1 MVNLFTLPDL
11 DYSMVEFSQWFSQ
24 LTDGGAFPDFLKIVA
39 TIFLGIIVNHL
50 VTRSIERL
58 LNARQ
63 VDRRLVRQIGL
74 VSRYIIFF
82 TVFMLILNF
91 AGVTP
96 TVLLTSLG
104 IVGIAAGFAAQDLL
118 SNLLNGI
125 FLIFENTINVSDVV
139 RIGDVYGIVRL
150 IKLRTTEIRTFD
162 NNIVSIPN
170 SILAQS
176 NIINMTSGSKYS
188 MTSITVKLDYSADFE
203 KAKELMYDVVRYVE
217 GVVIDAAKGVR
228 FEVSNMEERYWGLNL
243 TIYFFVDAINEPWV
257 KTVAHQ
263 GIIEKLVEAEIPFH
277 RDSPK

>member
-1 MVNLFTLPDL
+1 MVNLTHF
-11 DYSMVEFSQWFSQ
+11 FSQF
-24 LTDGGAFPDFLKIVA
+24 TGGDVFLVFLKIVT
-39 TIFLGIIVNHL
+39 TIVVGVIVNQL
-50 VTRSIERL
+50 VTRYIKSL
-58 LNARQ
+58 LSARQ

-74 VSRYIIFF
+74 VSRYIIFLS
-82 TVFMLILNF
+82 VFMLILNF

-139 RIGDVYGIVRL
+139 KIEDVYGIVRL

-170 SILAQS
+170 SKLAQS

-188 MTSITVKLDYSADFE
+188 MTVITVKLDYTADFD
-203 KAKELMYDVVRYVE
+203 KAKELMLEVVNHVE
-217 GVVIDAAKGVR
+217 GVIIDSVHGVR
-228 FEVSNMEERYWGLNL
+228 FEVSNMGERYWGLNL

-257 KTVAHQ
+257 KSVVHQ
-263 GIIEKLVEAEIPFH
+263 EIIEKLVYAKIPFH

>member
-1 MVNLFTLPDL
+1 MADI
-11 DYSMVEFSQWFSQ
+11 SQ
-24 LTDGGAFPDFLKIVA
+24 LIAQLTTGDEVPAIVKIVA
-39 TIFLGIIVNHL
+39 TIILGVIVNQL
-50 VTRSIERL
+50 ISRSIERL
-58 LNARQ
+58 LNARD

-74 VSRYIIFF
+74 ISRYIIFF
-82 TVFMLILNF
+82 AVFILVLNF

-139 RIGDVYGIVRL
+139 KIGDVYGIVRL

-170 SILAQS
+170 SKLAQS

-188 MTSITVKLDYSADFE
+188 MTAITVKLGYDADFE
-203 KAKELMYDVVRYVE
+203 KAKELMQ
-217 GVVIDAAKGVR
+217 GVVNHVDGAIIDSVHGVR
-228 FEVSNMEERYWGLNL
+228 FEVSNIGERYWGLNL
-243 TIYFFVDAINEPWV
+243 TIYFFVEAINEPWI
-257 KTVAHQ
+257 KSVAHQ
-263 GIIEKLVEAEIPFH
+263 EIIEKLVEAQIPFH

>member
-1 MVNLFTLPDL
+1 MADLTQLFA
-11 DYSMVEFSQWFSQ
+11 EF
-24 LTDGGAFPDFLKIVA
+24 TTGDVFPIFIRVMA
-39 TIFLGIIVNHL
+39 TIIGAIIVNSV
-50 VTRSIERL
+50 VTRSVRGL
-58 LNARQ
+58 LQSRN

-74 VSRYIIFF
+74 VSRYVIFLLAF
-82 TVFMLILNF
+82 VLVLNF

-104 IVGIAAGFAAQDLL
+104 IVGIAAGLAAQDLL

-139 RIGDVYGIVRL
+139 KVGDIYGVVRL

-170 SILAQS
+170 TKLAQS

-188 MTSITVKLDYSADFE
+188 MTTITVKLDYKADYE
-203 KAKELMYDVVRYVE
+203 KVKEIMS
-217 GVVIDAAKGVR
+217 GVVNHIEGAIIDSVHGIR
-228 FEVSNMEERYWGLNL
+228 FEMTNMEERYHGMNL
-243 TIYFFVDAINEPWV
+243 TIYFFAEAMREPWIRSE
-257 KTVAHQ
+257 AHQ
-263 GIIEKLVEAEIPFH
+263 EIIEKLVEAKIDFH

>member
-1 MVNLFTLPDL
+1 MVDL
-11 DYSMVEFSQWFSQ
+11 TQFLSQ
-24 LTDGGAFPDFLKIVA
+24 LTGGDASLAFLKIVT
-39 TIFLGIIVNHL
+39 TIVVGVIVNQL
-50 VTRSIERL
+50 VTRSIKRL
-58 LNARQ
+58 LSARQ

-74 VSRYIIFF
+74 VSRYIILFS
-82 TVFMLILNF
+82 VFMLILNF

-139 RIGDVYGIVRL
+139 RIEDVYGIVRL

-170 SILAQS
+170 SKLAQS

-188 MTSITVKLDYSADFE
+188 MTAVAERMSMPGTPTISSN
-203 KAKELMYDVVRYVE
+203 
-217 GVVIDAAKGVR
+217 DAAAMSPI
-228 FEVSNMEERYWGLNL
+228 VS
-243 TIYFFVDAINEPWV
+243 
-257 KTVAHQ
+257 K
-263 GIIEKLVEAEIPFH
+263 
-277 RDSPK
+277 